1 MDLLKIIEEELRRS
15 LEGSDADLVL
25 ALIEAYRSSGPKAAK
40 EKMKEALSQWGVYVE
55 DIED

>member
-1 MDLLKIIEEELRRS
+1 MDLFKIIEEELRKG

-25 ALIEAYRSSGPKAAK
+25 AIMEAYRSAGPKAAK
-40 EKMKEALSQWGVYVE
+40 EKIKEVLTQWGVHVE

>member
-1 MDLLKIIEEELRRS
+1 MDLFKIIEEELRRN

-25 ALIEAYRSSGPKAAK
+25 ALVEAYKSSGPRAAK
-40 EKMKEALSQWGVYVE
+40 EKMKEILARWGVYVE